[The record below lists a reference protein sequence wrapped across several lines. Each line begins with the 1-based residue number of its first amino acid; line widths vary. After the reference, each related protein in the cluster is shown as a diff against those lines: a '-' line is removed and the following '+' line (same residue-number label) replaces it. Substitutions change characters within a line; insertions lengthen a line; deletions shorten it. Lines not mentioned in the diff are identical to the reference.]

1 MQASSSLA
9 ISKHRHR
16 VDAKLVMLPYMVS
29 NTAATS
35 TSPEL
40 TNGLGAY
47 IHGIYEYSDFFA
59 ATQISLKNIV
69 SNLQSAV
76 RPLGLGELQ
85 ARHTLGCTSH
95 RRTMSSKGHKL
106 WFWDKL

>member
-1 MQASSSLA
+1 
-9 ISKHRHR
+9 
-16 VDAKLVMLPYMVS
+16 MVS

-76 RPLGLGELQ
+76 CPLGLSELH

-95 RRTMSSKGHKL
+95 RRTVTCRGQQL
-106 WFWDKL
+106 WFRKSATCSWLHVLYKTCDSLSSCRL